1 MGLAVWL
8 VGDNQLYFNIEG
20 ELKMNKQYY
29 IRVKALDN
37 NILNFTVFNYEVKDG
52 FVVFYD
58 LKNKRIERFAVSNCE
73 IKEVA

>member
-1 MGLAVWL
+1 
-8 VGDNQLYFNIEG
+8 
-20 ELKMNKQYY
+20 MNLNENDINLNKKFI
-29 IRVKALDN
+29 IRVKSLDD
-37 NILNFTVFNYEVKDG
+37 NILNFTVYKYEVKDG

>member
-1 MGLAVWL
+1 
-8 VGDNQLYFNIEG
+8 
-20 ELKMNKQYY
+20 MNKQYY

-37 NILNFTVFNYEVKDG
+37 NILNFTVFNYVVKDV

>member
-1 MGLAVWL
+1 
-8 VGDNQLYFNIEG
+8 
-20 ELKMNKQYY
+20 MNKQYY

-73 IKEVA
+73 IKEVSQ